1 MEKRFC
7 QGQVLLPISE
17 SVFQF
22 DTTRL
27 KDTNVGQFTA
37 VGIEFQ
43 QHFIELLVNWGY
55 GSFQIVAG
63 RILRLGF
70 FASRATTQHDIAL
83 LAGRVCADVEFFAEL
98 RELGLA
104 GK

>member
-7 QGQVLLPISE
+7 QRQVLLPISE

-22 DTTRL
+22 DATRL

-55 GSFQIVAG
+55 GSFQIVFRLEGDNSTRYCPACRAG
-63 RILRLGF
+63 LR
-70 FASRATTQHDIAL
+70 
-83 LAGRVCADVEFFAEL
+83 
-98 RELGLA
+98 
-104 GK
+104 

>member
-7 QGQVLLPISE
+7 QRQVLLPISK

-22 DTTRL
+22 DATRL

-70 FASRATTQHDIAL
+70 FRLEGDNSTRYCLACRA
-83 LAGRVCADVEFFAEL
+83 GL
-98 RELGLA
+98 R
-104 GK
+104 